1 MKVFKIA
8 QNLEVVKTPEK
19 FTNRELTRA
28 IRDAII
34 AELGAIKQ
42 YETVVDATD
51 NEKVKKTLQDISN
64 EEKIPDNRRFRIY
77 RQQFRQASLQQLSGL
92 QDYRSRCAD
101 LCWIHRE
108 SSRQYQR

>member
-64 EEKIPDNRRFRIY
+64 EEKIHVGE
-77 RQQFRQASLQQLSGL
+77 LQELLKELLPEEQSFLDDGAKEVTNKNG
-92 QDYRSRCAD
+92 DD
-101 LCWIHRE
+101 VKN
-108 SSRQYQR
+108 